1 MSPTPI
7 LCGTI
12 SCRSRRAIALQP
24 ALQLVGKTQ
33 EGDDTSKA
41 ISSRGGVCCFPVGSF
56 VLVWVYQVAIIEKAN
71 WYLKMSA
78 RASMLRIIPRRGT
91 SSSSPQH
98 TSSPFRL
105 SPSISNNNQSSFIIN
120 STTSSSSSTRTL
132 SRRTI
137 TSTIR
142 TQTNQST
149 LRAALS
155 NEISSLRYTLLL
167 ESEGEESLLRGWDA
181 GVVDDDEDGTWVF
194 SCELIYYCW

>member
-1 MSPTPI
+1 
-7 LCGTI
+7 
-12 SCRSRRAIALQP
+12 
-24 ALQLVGKTQ
+24 
-33 EGDDTSKA
+33 
-41 ISSRGGVCCFPVGSF
+41 
-56 VLVWVYQVAIIEKAN
+56 
-71 WYLKMSA
+71 MSA
-78 RASMLRIIPRRGT
+78 RTNILRIIPRRGT

-105 SPSISNNNQSSFIIN
+105 SPSISNNNNQSSFIIN
-120 STTSSSSSTRTL
+120 SITSTRTL

-167 ESEGEESLLRGWDA
+167 ESEGEDSLLRGWDA
-181 GVVDDDEDGTWVF
+181 GVVDDDEDGTWVMYYNF
-194 SCELIYYCW
+194 VWVDILLIMLRQVFYFCDGTLTLLYVYSPSTCS

>member
-1 MSPTPI
+1 
-7 LCGTI
+7 
-12 SCRSRRAIALQP
+12 
-24 ALQLVGKTQ
+24 
-33 EGDDTSKA
+33 
-41 ISSRGGVCCFPVGSF
+41 
-56 VLVWVYQVAIIEKAN
+56 
-71 WYLKMSA
+71 MSA
-78 RASMLRIIPRRGT
+78 RTSTSMLRIIPRRGT
-91 SSSSPQH
+91 SSSSSPQH

-181 GVVDDDEDGTWVF
+181 GVVDDDEDGT
-194 SCELIYYCW
+194 

>member
-1 MSPTPI
+1 
-7 LCGTI
+7 
-12 SCRSRRAIALQP
+12 
-24 ALQLVGKTQ
+24 
-33 EGDDTSKA
+33 
-41 ISSRGGVCCFPVGSF
+41 
-56 VLVWVYQVAIIEKAN
+56 
-71 WYLKMSA
+71 MSA
-78 RASMLRIIPRRGT
+78 RTNILRIIPRRGT

-105 SPSISNNNQSSFIIN
+105 SPSISNNNNQSSFIIN
-120 STTSSSSSTRTL
+120 SITSTRTL

-167 ESEGEESLLRGWDA
+167 ESEGEESLLRGWDV
-181 GVVDDDEDGTWVF
+181 GVVDDDEDGT
-194 SCELIYYCW
+194 

>member
-1 MSPTPI
+1 
-7 LCGTI
+7 
-12 SCRSRRAIALQP
+12 
-24 ALQLVGKTQ
+24 
-33 EGDDTSKA
+33 
-41 ISSRGGVCCFPVGSF
+41 
-56 VLVWVYQVAIIEKAN
+56 
-71 WYLKMSA
+71 MSA
-78 RASMLRIIPRRGT
+78 RTSMLRIIPRRGT

-105 SPSISNNNQSSFIIN
+105 SPSISNNNNQSSFIIN
-120 STTSSSSSTRTL
+120 STTSSPSTRTL

-194 SCELIYYCW
+194 SCELILLLIMLRQVFYFCDGTLTLLYVYSPSSCS

>member
-1 MSPTPI
+1 
-7 LCGTI
+7 
-12 SCRSRRAIALQP
+12 
-24 ALQLVGKTQ
+24 
-33 EGDDTSKA
+33 
-41 ISSRGGVCCFPVGSF
+41 
-56 VLVWVYQVAIIEKAN
+56 
-71 WYLKMSA
+71 MSA
-78 RASMLRIIPRRGT
+78 RTNILRIIPRRGT

-105 SPSISNNNQSSFIIN
+105 SPSISNNNNQSSFIIN
-120 STTSSSSSTRTL
+120 STTSSSTRTL

-167 ESEGEESLLRGWDA
+167 ESEGEDSLLRGWDA
-181 GVVDDDEDGTWVF
+181 GVVDDDEDGT
-194 SCELIYYCW
+194 